1 MMQEKVFFDTN
12 IVLDMLGKREPFFQS
27 AEKVFKLGETGKMEL
42 QISSLTFIN
51 VQYILRK
58 QIGKEPT
65 KKVIRSLR
73 LLCTICNTGER
84 EIDLALLSEME
95 DFEDAVQYF
104 TAINNNSKV
113 IITRNGNDFR
123 GSQIPIMTAEEYLN
137 SLEDI
142 DM

>member
-1 MMQEKVFFDTN
+1 MMKEKVFLDTN
-12 IVLDMLGKREPFFQS
+12 IVLDMLGKRIPFFQS
-27 AEKVFKLGETGKMEL
+27 AEKVFKLGETGKIEL

-58 QIGKEPT
+58 EIGKESV

-73 LLCTICNTGER
+73 LLCKICNTGER
-84 EIDLALLSEME
+84 EIDLALLSEMK

-113 IITRNGNDFR
+113 IITRNGNDFK
-123 GSQIPIMTAEEYLN
+123 GSQIPVMTAEEYLN
-137 SLEDI
+137 SL
-142 DM
+142 